1 MNLDNEFDELARR
14 KLNDQA
20 FPFEEAHWLQAE
32 QDIAAQRGRK
42 RGGFWILGA
51 AALLMV
57 GTTGWWMLRDAE
69 IVAEPLASTATEVR
83 VDESTVALST
93 MEKSTDASAPSASS
107 STRASSVN
115 TGTNENAIPAAH
127 NDHAASPATSSATTG
142 TASTNA
148 KASVTKAT
156 STSTGKSSTP
166 QAERNTTLKATGVTS
181 ASVEASSTAATT
193 TTGTTPGTSDPL
205 AAGNAAIT
213 PTSAITTS
221 APTLAAVAAPDQGPT
236 ASPQAS
242 IPEAIVD
249 RSVVTI
255 DGQAVNVDTLDHTE
269 LISLLTAA
277 STTSPSDSA
286 TAAPVTA
293 APAVPPIIPDR
304 APWEISLMGGAF
316 SSTSTYSGG
325 NTDSWSNG
333 ITPETTMGYG
343 AELMHMGRNIGL
355 GFGIHYGTY
364 SERIKVDAIDNTMVD
379 RWNYWYLAP
388 VDTTIL
394 FITDTVTQNGQVYY
408 VGQSIN
414 TTVNVITLGSDSTVT
429 TIRVRDAR
437 ELRVTTSYL
446 EIPLL
451 FDAHV
456 VQGRWSMGL
465 RGGPTVGL
473 LTGRTGALP
482 NSTNDG
488 YTELG
493 DQAFREVV
501 FGYTARAYISYRW
514 NAAWSIGI
522 EPALRGQ
529 FSNSLSEGDVQRHT
543 RAFGGMISL
552 SYRLR

>member
-1 MNLDNEFDELARR
+1 
-14 KLNDQA
+14 
-20 FPFEEAHWLQAE
+20 
-32 QDIAAQRGRK
+32 
-42 RGGFWILGA
+42 
-51 AALLMV
+51 
-57 GTTGWWMLRDAE
+57 
-69 IVAEPLASTATEVR
+69 
-83 VDESTVALST
+83 
-93 MEKSTDASAPSASS
+93 
-107 STRASSVN
+107 
-115 TGTNENAIPAAH
+115 
-127 NDHAASPATSSATTG
+127 
-142 TASTNA
+142 
-148 KASVTKAT
+148 
-156 STSTGKSSTP
+156 
-166 QAERNTTLKATGVTS
+166 
-181 ASVEASSTAATT
+181 
-193 TTGTTPGTSDPL
+193 
-205 AAGNAAIT
+205 
-213 PTSAITTS
+213 
-221 APTLAAVAAPDQGPT
+221 LAAVDTPDQGPQ
-236 ASPQAS
+236 ASPEAS
-242 IPEAIVD
+242 TPEATLD
-249 RSVVTI
+249 HSVVTI

-269 LISLLTAA
+269 LIMLLTAA

-286 TAAPVTA
+286 NAAPIAA

-304 APWEISLMGGAF
+304 ASWEISMLGGAF
-316 SSTSTYSGG
+316 SSTGKYSGG
-325 NTDSWSNG
+325 NSDSWSKG
-333 ITPETTMGYG
+333 ISPETTSGYG

-355 GFGIHYGTY
+355 GFGVHYGTY
-364 SERIKVDAIDNTMVD
+364 AEKIKVDAIDNTTVE

-394 FITDTVTQNGQVYY
+394 FITDTITQNGQIYY

-437 ELRVTTSYL
+437 ELRVTTSYF
-446 EIPLL
+446 EVPLL
-451 FDAHV
+451 FDAHL

-473 LTGRTGALP
+473 LSGRTGALP

-501 FGYTARAYISYRW
+501 FGYTARAYIRYRW

-529 FSNSLSEGDVQRHT
+529 FSNSLSDGDVQRHS

>member
-1 MNLDNEFDELARR
+1 
-14 KLNDQA
+14 
-20 FPFEEAHWLQAE
+20 
-32 QDIAAQRGRK
+32 
-42 RGGFWILGA
+42 
-51 AALLMV
+51 
-57 GTTGWWMLRDAE
+57 
-69 IVAEPLASTATEVR
+69 
-83 VDESTVALST
+83 
-93 MEKSTDASAPSASS
+93 
-107 STRASSVN
+107 
-115 TGTNENAIPAAH
+115 
-127 NDHAASPATSSATTG
+127 
-142 TASTNA
+142 
-148 KASVTKAT
+148 
-156 STSTGKSSTP
+156 
-166 QAERNTTLKATGVTS
+166 
-181 ASVEASSTAATT
+181 
-193 TTGTTPGTSDPL
+193 
-205 AAGNAAIT
+205 
-213 PTSAITTS
+213 
-221 APTLAAVAAPDQGPT
+221 
-236 ASPQAS
+236 
-242 IPEAIVD
+242 
-249 RSVVTI
+249 
-255 DGQAVNVDTLDHTE
+255 
-269 LISLLTAA
+269 
-277 STTSPSDSA
+277 
-286 TAAPVTA
+286 
-293 APAVPPIIPDR
+293 
-304 APWEISLMGGAF
+304 
-316 SSTSTYSGG
+316 
-325 NTDSWSNG
+325 
-333 ITPETTMGYG
+333 MGYG

-493 DQAFREVV
+493 DQAFRKVV
-501 FGYTARAYISYRW
+501 FGYTARAYIRYRW